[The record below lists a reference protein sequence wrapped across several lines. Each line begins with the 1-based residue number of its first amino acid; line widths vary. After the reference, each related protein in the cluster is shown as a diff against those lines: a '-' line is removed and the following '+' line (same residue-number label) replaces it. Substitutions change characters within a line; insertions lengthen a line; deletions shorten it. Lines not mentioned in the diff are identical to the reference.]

1 LQSLNITIPYKE
13 KVFNLCSEI
22 SPVASKLKAINTL
35 KLNSEREWSATNT
48 DVEGF
53 IYPLKKLNLTKKQ
66 SIVLGSGGAAR
77 SVIQGLINL
86 KISKISVVSRN
97 KSSLDE
103 LIKNFE
109 NPVIQNMWNIVHEFN
124 ISLEI
129 IYDLFDGI
137 ESDIKQNVKIDT
149 RKDLLIYCYRVA
161 GTVGLMMA
169 KILKVSKKQSLKSAI
184 DLGIAMQL
192 TNISR
197 DVIEDSKKNRSYING
212 SFEEIN
218 STIKLADTFYKN
230 SFYSIR
236 EIPLSFR
243 FSILVARRIYR
254 KIGYKIL
261 KKKTFEN
268 YSKSGKIYVSNF
280 EKVLETILSI
290 YDLIILSLLNKN
302 DDQIEHDH
310 LLINKEINLDER
322 I

>member
-1 LQSLNITIPYKE
+1 MSSKNYLSIYAKSFNWAGFFLPKRTYKNCSYLYDFCRVVDNIADDE
-13 KVFNLCSEI
+13 GEI
-22 SPVASKLKAINTL
+22 EI
-35 KLNSEREWSATNT
+35 
-48 DVEGF
+48 
-53 IYPLKKLNLTKKQ
+53 KKIKFQKFVSDFKQ
-66 SIVLGSGGAAR
+66 
-77 SVIQGLINL
+77 
-86 KISKISVVSRN
+86 
-97 KSSLDE
+97 
-103 LIKNFE
+103 KNFE
-109 NPVIQNMWNIVHEFN
+109 DPVIQNMWNIINEFN

-169 KILKVSKKQSLKSAI
+169 KILNVSKKQSLKSAI

-212 SFEEIN
+212 NFEEIN
-218 STIKLADTFYKN
+218 STIELADTFYEN

-268 YSKSGKIYVSNF
+268 YSKSEKIYVSNF

>member
-1 LQSLNITIPYKE
+1 MSSKNYLSIYAKSFNWAGFFLPKKTYKNCSYLYDFCRVVDNIADDE
-13 KVFNLCSEI
+13 GEI
-22 SPVASKLKAINTL
+22 EI
-35 KLNSEREWSATNT
+35 
-48 DVEGF
+48 
-53 IYPLKKLNLTKKQ
+53 KKIKFQKFVSDFKQ
-66 SIVLGSGGAAR
+66 
-77 SVIQGLINL
+77 
-86 KISKISVVSRN
+86 
-97 KSSLDE
+97 
-103 LIKNFE
+103 KNFE
-109 NPVIQNMWNIVHEFN
+109 DPIIQNMWNIIHEFN

-212 SFEEIN
+212 NFEEIN